1 MFHGKAHYTWQFSI
15 AMFINYLRLN
25 SHNSPL
31 TFTFFNAS
39 KLRAK
44 CCRPWSWTRQWPVN
58 GLWRSVWKSRRFP
71 ESWSSSGNSWD
82 ILGYY
87 LWGCICT
94 RYTIGILLWDIPTDI
109 FTQWILLLIWDIT
122 MYMTEICTYTIGIL
136 LKYVQENH
144 PCSWDLNI
152 GFSMKSTPVT
162 IMLQWDFNRD
172 VNVKNNELENHHF
185 LSENFTMSI
194 MVKLTLISIAFC

>member
-1 MFHGKAHYTWQFSI
+1 
-15 AMFINYLRLN
+15 
-25 SHNSPL
+25 
-31 TFTFFNAS
+31 
-39 KLRAK
+39 
-44 CCRPWSWTRQWPVN
+44 
-58 GLWRSVWKSRRFP
+58 
-71 ESWSSSGNSWD
+71 
-82 ILGYY
+82 
-87 LWGCICT
+87 
-94 RYTIGILLWDIPTDI
+94 
-109 FTQWILLLIWDIT
+109 